1 MKSKRH
7 LLVCILLI
15 ITTTLSGC
23 SLVDKTLVKFGFRN
37 TDFDYMINNKV
48 EKIIIQ
54 NSRDTGFRFVVTD
67 SKAIND
73 IYKILRE
80 GEPKEKKT
88 SLDSDYVFEIYLVGD
103 EVKSY
108 NYVVNLDEKK
118 VGNFYN
124 DKVIYDI
131 SSNLDETILNNLE
144 FIRKPKNFNDIYYNS
159 ILKVLELKKKE
170 LTSGE
175 NVVGIDINGDV
186 DCLKYMFS
194 VDLEKFEKDINKI
207 IPGAQLTDNNN
218 EEFDTIITVNNNGYN
233 TKLFKT
239 VITVDNR
246 KDKIYQTYY
255 VKGIYEYKNWDII
268 VSEPDIKPSD
278 W

>member
-1 MKSKRH
+1 MKNRKT

-23 SLVDKTLVKFGFRN
+23 SLVDKGLVKFGFRN
-37 TDFDYMINNKV
+37 TDFDYMVNNKV

-73 IYKILRE
+73 IYEMLRE
-80 GEPKEKKT
+80 GKAKEKKT
-88 SLDSDYVFEIYLVGD
+88 SLDSDYVFEIHMVGD
-103 EVKSY
+103 DVKYY
-108 NYVVNLDEKK
+108 NYVVNLDEKN

-124 DKVIYDI
+124 EEVIYDI

-144 FIRKPKNFNDIYYNS
+144 FIRKPKNFDDIYYNS
-159 ILKVLELKKKE
+159 ILEVLKLKKEE

-175 NVVGIDINGDV
+175 NKVGIDINGDV

-194 VDLEKFEKDINKI
+194 VDLEQFKKDMDKI
-207 IPGAQLTDNNN
+207 IPGAELTNNN
-218 EEFDTIITVNNNGYN
+218 NDQFDTIVTVSNNGYS

-239 VITVDNR
+239 VISVDNR
-246 KDKIYQTYY
+246 KDKIYETYY
-255 VKGIYEYKNWDII
+255 VKGIYEYKNWEIT
-268 VSEPDIKPSD
+268 VSDPDTKPND